1 MKRVVRSAVMP
12 RVAILSGIL
21 LYAFAADARAVTSA
35 VIFGEGTE
43 SCAAWTSTTPE
54 ARLAG
59 SQWVLG
65 FLSGM
70 NVVVPESEQ
79 VGRGADVPDL
89 LEKVR
94 SLCQDQPSWPLAR
107 AAVWAARGVSA
118 RDFDALSAHQ
128 IDPTKPAEP

>member
-1 MKRVVRSAVMP
+1 MPNVSVV
-12 RVAILSGIL
+12 IGL
-21 LYAFAADARAVTSA
+21 LFYAFATAAQTARRA

-54 ARLAG
+54 AQLAG

-70 NVVVPESEQ
+70 NVIVPEIEQ
-79 VGRGADVPDL
+79 VGRGGDVPDL

-94 SLCQDQPSWPLAR
+94 SLCEEQPSWLLAR
-107 AAVWAARGVSA
+107 AAVWAARGVSGS
-118 RDFDALSAHQ
+118 DVNPLSASN
-128 IDPTKPAEP
+128 IDPTQAAEP